1 MNDQLAAA
9 PLDAAPALN
18 GHLQSGRGQSGSGL
32 YALGVRWG
40 AHPHSEPAG
49 AGLRPP
55 LNARPPGGSR
65 RRYDGGKHGMWIGTA
80 VERPGCHCKCRKHRL
95 RCWGSWRFSVARVY
109 LPWVERIP

>member
-49 AGLRPP
+49 AGCGMSAASAERSASRRLPPP
-55 LNARPPGGSR
+55 L
-65 RRYDGGKHGMWIGTA
+65 
-80 VERPGCHCKCRKHRL
+80 
-95 RCWGSWRFSVARVY
+95 
-109 LPWVERIP
+109 